1 LGLSDED
8 MIMSKDRIAG
18 EAQKAV
24 GAAEQAL
31 GKALGDRKLQAEGV
45 IDSMAGSAKE
55 AVGKAKDAVHEA
67 TK

>member
-1 LGLSDED
+1 
-8 MIMSKDRIAG
+8 MIMSKERIAG

-31 GKALGDRKLQAEGV
+31 GKALGDRKLQADGV
-45 IDSMAGSAKE
+45 VDSMVGSAKE
-55 AVGKAKDAVHEA
+55 AVGKAKDAIHKA